1 MSEGRM
7 PRIIAAWR
15 AGCWPVRRRLPLWLG
30 WLLAVLVAAGFASLG
45 RWQLQRMHQKQAML
59 DGVASVLANRNA
71 RPLAVAEDATRANG
85 YDWAA
90 GEGVFAEGPAVL
102 LDNQM
107 HAGRYGV
114 RAYRVFR
121 PAGAVPLL
129 VDLGWMPV
137 GEDRRMPVVPRPAL
151 DRVAGLLMPSPS
163 HGLFVGSVPPAP
175 QPDHDLVATALEPAA
190 LAKVL
195 GQPALAPRVLR
206 LDPATHVGGE
216 RDFDILPNTL
226 PPARHLAYAVQWFA
240 LALAVLATA
249 AVLTFRKRR

>member
-1 MSEGRM
+1 M
-7 PRIIAAWR
+7 PRIIAAHR
-15 AGCWPVRRRLPLWLG
+15 AGCRAVTVRRLPLWLG
-30 WLLAVLVAAGFASLG
+30 WVLAGLVATGFALLG

-59 DGVASVLANRNA
+59 DGVAAVLAHRDA
-71 RPLAVAEDATRANG
+71 RPLAEAVDAGRVDG

-90 GEGVFAEGPAVL
+90 GEGAFADGPAVL

-107 HAGRYGV
+107 DAGRYGV
-114 RAYRVFR
+114 RVFRVFR
-121 PAGAVPLL
+121 PVGAMPLL

-137 GEDRRMPVVPRPAL
+137 GEDRRMPVVPRPDL
-151 DRVAGLLMPSPS
+151 SRVSGLLMPPVA
-163 HGLFVGSVPPAP
+163 HGLFVASVPPVA
-175 QPDHDLVATALEPAA
+175 QPDHDLVATALQPAT
-190 LAKVL
+190 LASVL

-206 LDPATHVGGE
+206 LDPAIRVGGA

-226 PPARHLAYAVQWFA
+226 PPVRHLAYAVQWFA